1 MISYQLKHGIL
12 VGNLHTWLHECAK
25 TVEKQAKILCNL
37 HNIFAYKT
45 SKKRRFCG
53 GRVTRFGVS
62 RTQSSSRCSCHLPH
76 PARLHFANWNTRQ
89 CRGCNISSPMR
100 NAIFRSYKLWL
111 DVFRVCTWACKCN
124 ASGRNSEKE
133 RGTICCRIDRSCNAR
148 KPSEHAGRI
157 TGRLH
162 GNPWQTQSE

>member
-1 MISYQLKHGIL
+1 MVFWWEIFIPGYTNVRKQWKNKRKYYAICIIFLLIKL
-12 VGNLHTWLHECAK
+12 V
-25 TVEKQAKILCNL
+25 
-37 HNIFAYKT
+37 
-45 SKKRRFCG
+45 KKRRFCG